1 MTMENAIE
9 GLTDI
14 CMVICVLNWHARHRG
29 RLTLLQYVIF
39 ANKAPF
45 QKEEKKKISG
55 CILHAHF
62 MALHFVY
69 IKWSLFLV
77 VVD

>member
-45 QKEEKKKISG
+45 QKEEKKRLVG
-55 CILHAHF
+55 ADYMHILWH
-62 MALHFVY
+62 Y
-69 IKWSLFLV
+69 TLFI
-77 VVD
+77 